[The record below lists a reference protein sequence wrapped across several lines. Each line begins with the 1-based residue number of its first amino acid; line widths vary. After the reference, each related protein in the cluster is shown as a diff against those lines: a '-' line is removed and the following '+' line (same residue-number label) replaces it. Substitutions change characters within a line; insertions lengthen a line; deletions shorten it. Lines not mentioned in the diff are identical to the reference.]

1 MSATG
6 VRVTPGLMSP
16 PGLMS
21 TPGMIVSSLAAGLA
35 AFLLYTNLL
44 VVLAQTGPFPTA
56 IAALV
61 PGLLFVAV
69 LHRVVIRREPLV
81 VDRTFVLMLAFLA
94 VLLASAFG
102 APGPSEAVAR
112 ISTFCVEGLVTYF
125 LVRNAIHGLPELRA
139 TVTGVL
145 AACVLLSVLS
155 VFQSLTGNHQ
165 QEFLG
170 LAGRSLEHL
179 ETSGLTGGDVMGL
192 EDRAFGP
199 VGEAN
204 RFAQLLM
211 MGLPLAFVGMLNAR
225 RGISRKLALGF
236 VFAIL
241 GGIIVTYSRGAF
253 LTLLVLGVLAVP
265 MRLARL
271 SQVTAVFLA
280 GAIAI
285 PLVAP
290 AYAGRVLSISGAAEL
305 FGAEQVEADG
315 ATRGRV
321 TEMLAGLAAYTDH
334 AVLGVGPGQ
343 YVPYYSVY
351 YQSLPEISIRELSVP
366 RRAHNLYLE
375 LAAESGTA
383 GLVVFM
389 AIPLLLL
396 RDLRAIRL
404 LLMPRRPDLA
414 RVAAG
419 FSLLIL
425 AYLGTGMFL
434 HLAYERYYWFMVGL
448 TAAAAGVLDRWTGDR
463 PRRERPAW
471 PKRTTWV

>member
-1 MSATG
+1 MNRPG
-6 VRVTPGLMSP
+6 V
-16 PGLMS
+16 
-21 TPGMIVSSLAAGLA
+21 IVSSLAAGLA

-44 VVLAQTGPFPTA
+44 VVLARTSPLPTA
-56 IAALV
+56 ISALV
-61 PGLLFVAV
+61 PGLLLVAV
-69 LHRVVIRREPLV
+69 LHRVVVRRERLV
-81 VDRTFVLMLAFLA
+81 VDRTLLLMLGFLA
-94 VLLASAFG
+94 VMLVSAFG
-102 APGPSEAVAR
+102 ARGYSEAVER
-112 ISTFCVEGLVTYF
+112 ITIFCVEGLLTYF
-125 LVRNAIHGLPELRA
+125 LVRNAIHGMPELRA
-139 TVTGVL
+139 TVAGVL

-155 VFQSLTGNHQ
+155 LYQNMTGNYQ

-170 LAGRSLEHL
+170 LAGRTLEHL
-179 ETSGLTGGDVMGL
+179 ETRGMTEADVMGM

-204 RFAQLLM
+204 RFAQVLM

-225 RGISRKLALGF
+225 RGIARKLALGC
-236 VFAIL
+236 VLAIL
-241 GGIIVTYSRGAF
+241 GGIVVTYSRGAF
-253 LTLLVLGVLAVP
+253 VTLIVLGVLLVP
-265 MRLARL
+265 LRLARI
-271 SQVTAVFLA
+271 SQVVAVFLA

-285 PLVAP
+285 PLAAP
-290 AYAGRVLSISGAAEL
+290 AYAGRVLSISGSAEL
-305 FGAEQVEADG
+305 VGAEEVEADG

-351 YQSLPEISIRELSVP
+351 YQSLPEISIREISVP
-366 RRAHNLYLE
+366 RRAHSLYLE

-389 AIPLLLL
+389 VIPLLLL

-404 LLMPRRPDLA
+404 IVMRRRPALA
-414 RVAAG
+414 RIAAG

-448 TAAAAGVLDRWTGDR
+448 AAAAAAVLNRYTGDR
-463 PRRERPAW
+463 PGEERPVW
-471 PKRTTWV
+471 PKRMKWV